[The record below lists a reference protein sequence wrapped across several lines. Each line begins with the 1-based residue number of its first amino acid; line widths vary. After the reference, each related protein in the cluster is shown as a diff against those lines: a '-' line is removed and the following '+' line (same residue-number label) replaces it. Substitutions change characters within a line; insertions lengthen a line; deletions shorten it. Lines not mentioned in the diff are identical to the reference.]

1 MDTSDGPAA
10 EEKKDDPPPPRFEIK
25 KWNAVSSRRPSIA
38 ARSTRRRRTEG
49 RPYAIDATRAI
60 DATVKRFHVTYSSAH
75 KTTRDTDMLF

>member
-1 MDTSDGPAA
+1 MSAMDTSDGPAA

-60 DATVKRFHVTYSSAH
+60 DAKVSRA
-75 KTTRDTDMLF
+75 RQRLRAGC